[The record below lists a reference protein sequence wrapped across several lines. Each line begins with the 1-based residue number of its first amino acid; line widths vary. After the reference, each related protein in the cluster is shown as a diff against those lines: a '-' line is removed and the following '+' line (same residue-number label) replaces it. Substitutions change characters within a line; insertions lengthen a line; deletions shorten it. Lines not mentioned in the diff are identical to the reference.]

1 MKFVTCCDIVIS
13 YPESATTVAGTQES
27 KKQHTAEHPDISDA
41 LFYSTEVPECQWHT
55 PIEELRLDGPLKHL
69 VGCILIPQCQCKTKM
84 NQEPTNYSKNE
95 EIGDIYVYIYIYTYY
110 IYNYTNLTVGGCRI
124 PRTDTLLRKGIT
136 KSKWNSWCISNELKQ
151 AQHLSAFDF
160 PRDPLSLSIHKNP
173 TIQHFNQLPVATSC
187 NGCISQQGKRLYF
200 ARDFWSRPGSKH
212 LFVFAPGSCWD
223 PAWWYTSPGDE
234 SQSQAAGIVPFLFWW
249 ILETSQKFG
258 SKRKTK

>member
-95 EIGDIYVYIYIYTYY
+95 EIGDIYVYIYIYILY
-110 IYNYTNLTVGGCRI
+110 I
-124 PRTDTLLRKGIT
+124 
-136 KSKWNSWCISNELKQ
+136 
-151 AQHLSAFDF
+151 
-160 PRDPLSLSIHKNP
+160 
-173 TIQHFNQLPVATSC
+173 
-187 NGCISQQGKRLYF
+187 
-200 ARDFWSRPGSKH
+200 
-212 LFVFAPGSCWD
+212 
-223 PAWWYTSPGDE
+223 
-234 SQSQAAGIVPFLFWW
+234 
-249 ILETSQKFG
+249 
-258 SKRKTK
+258 